1 MISVLQPDLPSAS
14 DLAPYLTL
22 IDRAGQYTND
32 GRMVRGLEEV
42 LGGVCVANA
51 TLGLELAAKYV
62 FKSGK
67 VRVPAFTFP
76 ATLTAVIRAGLE
88 PVLCDIDPITWE
100 AADVDDITLNVC
112 PFGFI
117 SKRGGPLLD
126 AAAVAPMVP
135 RIEHIACVV
144 SLHATKPLPAG
155 EGAVVYGDEGLL
167 DYIRHAR
174 NFGLRNG
181 HIEFEGG
188 TNAKMSEYH
197 AVVGLASLKRYPAVA
212 AKRMQIAARYAEN
225 LAGSRVETKPYQG
238 GTVYPVLVDSPVVVA
253 GRLSRFGIETRRWY
267 CPTLDMHPAF
277 ASVKRESLKVA
288 HDVASRL
295 LCLPFHTFMSDRDVD
310 RVCEV
315 LCGS

>member
-1 MISVLQPDLPSAS
+1 MLSVLQPDLPSAS

-62 FKSGK
+62 FRSGQ

-76 ATLTAVIRAGLE
+76 ATLTAVLRAGLE

-100 AADVDDITLNVC
+100 AADVDDRTLNVC

-126 AAAVAPMVP
+126 AAAVAPEG
-135 RIEHIACVV
+135 RHTTCVV
-144 SLHATKPLPAG
+144 SMHATKPLPAG

-167 DYIRHAR
+167 DYVRHTR
-174 NFGLRNG
+174 NFGFEWGLV
-181 HIEFEGG
+181 HYEGG

-197 AVVGLASLKRYPAVA
+197 AAVGLASLKRYPALA
-212 AKRMQIAARYAEN
+212 AKRKQIAARYAEK
-225 LAGSRVETKPYQG
+225 LSGSRVETKPYQG
-238 GTVYPVLVDSPVVVA
+238 GTVYPVLVDSPLRMA
-253 GRLSRFGIETRRWY
+253 AALHEHGIETRRWY

-277 ASVKRESLKVA
+277 ANVKRGSLTVA
-288 HDVASRL
+288 HRVASRI
-295 LCLPFHTFMSDRDVD
+295 LCLPFHTFMTVSDVD
-310 RVCEV
+310 RVCEA

>member
-1 MISVLQPDLPSAS
+1 MLSVLQPDLPRAS
-14 DLAPYLTL
+14 ELLPYLTL

-32 GRMVRGLEEV
+32 GRLVRALEQK

-76 ATLTAVIRAGLE
+76 ATLTAVMRAGME
-88 PVLCDIDPITWE
+88 PVLCDIHPDAWE
-100 AADVDDITLNVC
+100 AADVDARTLNVC

-117 SKRGGPLLD
+117 SKRGGPLVD
-126 AAAVAPMVP
+126 AAAVSPG
-135 RIEHIACVV
+135 RQLTNCVV

-155 EGAVVYGDEGLL
+155 EGAVVYGSEGLL
-167 DYIRHAR
+167 DYVRRNR
-174 NFGLRNG
+174 NFG
-181 HIEFEGG
+181 FEDGMVTSVG

-197 AVVGLASLKRYPAVA
+197 AAVGLASLDRYPALA
-212 AKRMQIAARYAEN
+212 AKRRQIAARYEAN
-225 LAGSRVETKPYQG
+225 LADSRIQTKPYQG
-238 GTVYPVLVDSPVVVA
+238 GTIYPVLVDSPLKMA
-253 GRLSRFGIETRRWY
+253 ARLEEQGIETRRWY

-277 ASVKRESLKVA
+277 AHVRRGSLTVA
-288 HDVASRL
+288 HAIASRL

-315 LCGS
+315 LCDS